1 MREEAETTQQLGR
14 RNTYTPRDAAPVPG
28 SVAAWLNSSER
39 VGAVPCGLK
48 TRPNSS
54 EEHLPVPGSSG
65 AGIEITCHKS
75 CPYYKRI
82 EEVIRAILPRAE
94 ARGPLA
100 YV

>member
-1 MREEAETTQQLGR
+1 MREEAE
-14 RNTYTPRDAAPVPG
+14 NTEEYL
-28 SVAAWLNSSER
+28 SVS
-39 VGAVPCGLK
+39 
-48 TRPNSS
+48 
-54 EEHLPVPGSSG
+54 GSSG
-65 AGIEITCHKS
+65 TGIEITCHKS